1 MSAMKGKPQK
11 THKIR
16 TKLLLYIVPAVA
28 ITIIVLVGI
37 AAQLSRSRLTEMAV
51 SELNASISNQ
61 ADNIEAWLSENLKSF
76 ATVKHAIES
85 QELSDAE
92 LQSFLNS
99 YYGFNKNSVNGLYVA
114 TQNGKMY
121 VAEGSTKKVSADPA
135 SETWFKQGLSRVE
148 MAYGS
153 AYKDESG
160 ANVIS
165 ASGIINDGSD
175 ELKVIAADVTLDKIS
190 IIVNSGV
197 KMDDAR
203 SFLVDTMDNTILAH
217 PDKSYVS
224 STLSEGSGDV
234 LMSGIANAL
243 AKRNYNAQKIGTY
256 MVDFAEIQGT
266 DWVLV
271 SYIKQDVILASVQ
284 KLVSYLIIVGILAIA
299 AIVVIVVL
307 MVNKVVAP
315 IGLITQDII
324 RMSEGDFTIDVQAT
338 SNDEIG
344 VMGGKVGEFIVS
356 MKDMLSKIDA
366 ESEKLKEQSE
376 NSDAVAKTMYD
387 ASSSQLEAMQ
397 QLNETVDQLAVAVN
411 EIAQN
416 ATTLA
421 IVVSDTRENSNKA
434 DASMRETVEISRIGR
449 DNMERLSVAMEGIH
463 QANDRLVESIN
474 RVGAASEEITNIVG
488 LIGSIA
494 EETNLLSLNA
504 SIEAARAGEAG
515 RGFAVVAS
523 EIGNLAKNSADSA
536 ENITALINEV
546 HDLISDAVGQADAS
560 AKSIEENAE
569 LIQAAVTTF
578 DDIYNNIQ
586 ESSRLMGEM
595 ITDVGKVDEVA
606 TNVAAI
612 SEEEA
617 ASADEILATS
627 QNMVEQ
633 ANNITQSSKE
643 VEINSGELA
652 ATSQTLTEY
661 VQQFRI

>member
-1 MSAMKGKPQK
+1 MKGKPQK
-11 THKIR
+11 TRKIR

-85 QELSDAE
+85 QDFSDAE
-92 LQSFLNS
+92 LQNFLNS

-114 TQNGKMY
+114 TQSGKMY
-121 VAEGSTKKVSADPA
+121 VAEGSAKMISADPT

-153 AYKDESG
+153 AYRDESG
-160 ANVIS
+160 TNVIS

-217 PDKSYVS
+217 PDKNYVS
-224 STLSEGSGDV
+224 STLSGGSGDV

-243 AKRNYNAQKIGTY
+243 AQRNYNAQKIGTY

-284 KLVSYLIIVGILAIA
+284 KLVSYLILVGILAIA
-299 AIVVIVVL
+299 VIVVIVIL

-315 IGLITQDII
+315 IGLITQDIT
-324 RMSEGDFTIDVQAT
+324 RMSEGDFTIDVKAT

-344 VMGGKVGEFIVS
+344 VMSGKVGEFIVS

-449 DNMERLSVAMEGIH
+449 DNMEKLSVAMEGIH

-523 EIGNLAKNSADSA
+523 EIGNLAKNSSDSA

-546 HDLISDAVGQADAS
+546 HNLISDAVGQAGAS
-560 AKSIEENAE
+560 AKSIEENSE
-569 LIQAAVTTF
+569 LIRAAVTTF

-643 VEINSGELA
+643 VEVNSGELA

-661 VQQFRI
+661 VQQFKI